1 MIKLRLHST
10 EQHQPRQN
18 WFCHKAQDDISSFA
32 IQIILPLAD
41 ALVLQDHV
49 DRESIEGNKIG
60 ADDCPNE
67 PRDHVKIAGAEHI
80 QQDRNPGSDASDRAP
95 HEGTPFYLS
104 FFLTASVVRQK
115 TKFGFDL
122 LPSSALMAAIEE
134 SLEPGDEMILR
145 ERLSSLQDEYD
156 FILIDTPPGKAALAF
171 NGIVAADLL
180 MVPASAERMSVD
192 GISDLVNHVQ
202 EIFWHKF
209 QDELKQQEIRVL
221 FTMYKANTKHSPGV
235 VQAARRIYQNNVL
248 NIQIPETI
256 EFPRSFDKRMPL
268 INLLPNHPGTK
279 QYIKLAKWIIDNA

>member
-1 MIKLRLHST
+1 
-10 EQHQPRQN
+10 
-18 WFCHKAQDDISSFA
+18 
-32 IQIILPLAD
+32 
-41 ALVLQDHV
+41 
-49 DRESIEGNKIG
+49 
-60 ADDCPNE
+60 
-67 PRDHVKIAGAEHI
+67 
-80 QQDRNPGSDASDRAP
+80 
-95 HEGTPFYLS
+95 
-104 FFLTASVVRQK
+104 
-115 TKFGFDL
+115 
-122 LPSSALMAAIEE
+122 MA
-134 SLEPGDEMILR
+134 
-145 ERLSSLQDEYD
+145 LQDEYD

-180 MVPASAERMSVD
+180 IVPASAERMSVD

-268 INLLPNHPGTK
+268 INLSPKHPGTK
-279 QYIKLAKWIIDNA
+279 QYIKLAEWIIDNA